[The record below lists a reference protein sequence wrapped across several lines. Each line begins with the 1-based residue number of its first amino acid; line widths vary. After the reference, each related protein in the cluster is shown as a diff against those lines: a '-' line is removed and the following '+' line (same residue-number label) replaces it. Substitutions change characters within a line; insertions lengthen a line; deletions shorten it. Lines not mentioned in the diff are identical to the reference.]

1 MVATAAASADRTG
14 PVVILSLILAGI
26 AFVAGGYML
35 IVEWR
40 AQQQL
45 NKAAKS
51 ASRDITTPQADLQD
65 SSPIKAQGGI
75 DTAVNAIA
83 NLAKALKDLDRSTR
97 LLVIS
102 LAFVAIAAAAA
113 IGGAAAG

>member
-1 MVATAAASADRTG
+1 MMATVAVGADRTG
-14 PVVILSLILAGI
+14 PVIVVSLVLAGI
-26 AFVAGGYML
+26 AFAAGGYML
-35 IVEWR
+35 IFEWI

-45 NKAAKS
+45 NRAARS
-51 ASRDITTPQADLQD
+51 ASHDITTPPADLPD

-75 DTAVNAIA
+75 DSAVNAIA

-102 LAFVAIAAAAA
+102 LAFLAVAAAAA
-113 IGGAAAG
+113 IGGAVAG

>member
-1 MVATAAASADRTG
+1 MAVTVAAGVDRTE
-14 PVVILSLILAGI
+14 PVVILSLVLAGI

-45 NKAAKS
+45 SKAAKS
-51 ASRDITTPQADLQD
+51 ASQDITTPSASLPD

>member
-1 MVATAAASADRTG
+1 MVASAAAGADRTE
-14 PVVILSLILAGI
+14 PIIVLSLVLAGI
-26 AFVAGGYML
+26 AFAAGGYML
-35 IVEWR
+35 IVEWI

-51 ASRDITTPQADLQD
+51 ASRDITKPPSKLPDD
-65 SSPIKAQGGI
+65 SPIKAQGGI
-75 DTAVNAIA
+75 DSAVNAIA

-102 LAFVAIAAAAA
+102 LAFLAIAAAAA
-113 IGGAAAG
+113 I